1 MFVSNSSCVKRHAA
15 TLRFFAVTA
24 LAFASACSFANG
36 MNTDEDV
43 VTGKWRVTAA
53 LDSAD
58 VASLDERE
66 ARQLVNRVLTI
77 SREKVRFG
85 THACGPST
93 FEAESVEP
101 RLFLRQQFRASG
113 ENLRLPNPVTVVKL
127 SCTAVFIKNPDKLLI
142 FWDGWFFDA
151 VRIKP

>member
-1 MFVSNSSCVKRHAA
+1 MPVSKPACGKHLPLLLN
-15 TLRFFAVTA
+15 LFAVSF
-24 LAFASACSFANG
+24 AFASTCAFAQA
-36 MNTDEDV
+36 MDREERV
-43 VTGKWRVTAA
+43 VTGKWRVAAA
-53 LDSAD
+53 LDGAD
-58 VASLDERE
+58 IASLDERE
-66 ARQLVNRVLTI
+66 AKRLVNRVLTI

-85 THACGPST
+85 AHACGPST